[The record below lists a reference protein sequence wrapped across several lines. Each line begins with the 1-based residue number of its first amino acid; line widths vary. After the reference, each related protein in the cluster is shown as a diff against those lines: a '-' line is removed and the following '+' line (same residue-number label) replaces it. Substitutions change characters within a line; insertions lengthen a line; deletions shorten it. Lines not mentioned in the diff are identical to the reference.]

1 MRGMKMDHNS
11 ADHVWNKLQA
21 QIDQM
26 FGRNRRDSLNLIEH
40 RPQHGQLLSMS
51 LDDGKDD
58 PEIS

>member
-1 MRGMKMDHNS
+1 MDHNS
-11 ADHVWNKLQA
+11 TDHVWNKLQA

-26 FGRNRRDSLNLIEH
+26 FGRNSSDSLNLIEY
-40 RPQHGQLLSMS
+40 RPRHVHLLSMS

>member
-1 MRGMKMDHNS
+1 MDNNS